1 MHHRHLH
8 LACNVLQIPEGMSYE
23 FLLSSRLSW
32 WWLAAGACALAGEVY
47 LLRCMTCVRNA
58 TVYVCMANTQLNRSQ
73 PNKTIFPWVFSFFS
87 YPYVLCEH
95 DRYKY
100 IACSPPPKWKA
111 AAMKA
116 IPPPCRPICN
126 NLIFSLLDPFR
137 FMSPLISHAKFFVL
151 FIYYLAWSQ
160 PMAMAV

>member
-1 MHHRHLH
+1 VIWIPPLVSPFLVVASCWRMCTCWGGVFIEVHDLC
-8 LACNVLQIPEGMSYE
+8 AQCNSV
-23 FLLSSRLSW
+23 
-32 WWLAAGACALAGEVY
+32 
-47 LLRCMTCVRNA
+47 CVHGKHS
-58 TVYVCMANTQLNRSQ
+58 TQCNRSQ
-73 PNKTIFPWVFSFFS
+73 PNKTIFPWVFSLFS

>member
-1 MHHRHLH
+1 VVASCWRMCTCWGGVFIEVHDLC
-8 LACNVLQIPEGMSYE
+8 AQCNSV
-23 FLLSSRLSW
+23 
-32 WWLAAGACALAGEVY
+32 
-47 LLRCMTCVRNA
+47 CVHGKHS
-58 TVYVCMANTQLNRSQ
+58 TQCNRSQ
-73 PNKTIFPWVFSFFS
+73 PNKTIFPWVFSLFS

-126 NLIFSLLDPFR
+126 NLIFSLLDPTINFPR
-137 FMSPLISHAKFFVL
+137 QIFCPVYLL
-151 FIYYLAWSQ
+151 FGLVATHGNGSLRTC
-160 PMAMAV
+160 

>member
-58 TVYVCMANTQLNRSQ
+58 TVYVCMANTQLNATA
-73 PNKTIFPWVFSFFS
+73 PNPTKPFFRGCFPSSPIHMCYVSTI
-87 YPYVLCEH
+87 
-95 DRYKY
+95 D
-100 IACSPPPKWKA
+100 
-111 AAMKA
+111 
-116 IPPPCRPICN
+116 
-126 NLIFSLLDPFR
+126 
-137 FMSPLISHAKFFVL
+137 IS
-151 FIYYLAWSQ
+151 I
-160 PMAMAV
+160 